1 MSFNDYTKPKNGTKF
16 KGIGVARI
24 SRETQDEKSWEDQE
38 AFYREWLD
46 RTYGRDNYELRVI
59 EYQGSGQILDHAEFL
74 ELCDLV
80 ATGNYDFVI
89 AEDLSRIIR
98 RLQAVIFCEE
108 AEALGTRVVGIGDP
122 VDTAIEGWEYAAV
135 FTSLKN
141 KAFCKDTARRIRRT
155 LRNRFA
161 NGEIVMCLQYGYIKP
176 HPGASD
182 EEVQKDPEAVAIYE
196 KWISMLE
203 DGATYAEVAR
213 WLESENIP
221 TGPYC
226 TSRKWTVAMV
236 KRLTYNP
243 ILKGERHRNKKKVR
257 RKQNGRPK
265 CVDAPPEELL
275 IRQVPHLAFVEPE
288 RWDRLIRQLDERNK
302 KYQRSAERKNDPRA
316 DIPKRETRWPGQ
328 HLRCGVCGRL
338 YVHGGHGKK
347 ERMMCNGAREYSC
360 WNSMTVD
367 AAEVANAV
375 AGDIRELV
383 RSLPSFDEAWVAEY
397 ESQRLTMLKTQNSE
411 LKRVKAELAKEK
423 RSVENLIGALAEL
436 GSSPSVLEK
445 IRAGESKVQLLKD
458 RVHQLEKASSE
469 TIALPSLEEIVAVSD
484 KSFEDVAIADQN
496 FGRMMKSVVDEFF
509 VLPYRL
515 ADGGHVQPKIAYRA
529 CLASLVDHPDLE
541 LLQFDRVV
549 DLTKK
554 PRRLRFLEDVVEM
567 VDSGAKHAEIAA
579 ELGIFKTEV
588 GYAMA
593 LHSKMLAL
601 GIDDP
606 WVPVTCS
613 DQVVDYFKRVRNSQF
628 SFKPLAGFEETRHP
642 KAA

>member
-46 RTYGRDNYELRVI
+46 RTYGCENYELRVI
-59 EYQGSGQILDHAEFL
+59 AYQGSGQILDHAEFL
-74 ELCDLV
+74 ELCELV
-80 ATGNYDFVI
+80 ETGSYDFVI

-98 RLQAVIFCEE
+98 RLQAIIFCEE

-122 VDTAIEGWEYAAV
+122 VDTAIEGWEYSAV
-135 FTSLKN
+135 FASLKN
-141 KAFCKDTARRIRRT
+141 RAFCKDTARRIRRT

-182 EEVQKDPEAVAIYE
+182 EEVQKDPEAVVIYE

-226 TSRKWTVAMV
+226 TSKKWTVAMV

-397 ESQRLTMLKTQNSE
+397 ESQRLAMLKTQNSE

-567 VDSGAKHAEIAA
+567 VDSGAKHAEIAE

-588 GYAMA
+588 SYAMA
-593 LHSKMLAL
+593 LHRQMLAL

>member
-46 RTYGRDNYELRVI
+46 RTYGCENYELRVI
-59 EYQGSGQILDHAEFL
+59 AYQGSGQILDHAEFL
-74 ELCDLV
+74 ELCELV
-80 ATGNYDFVI
+80 ETGSYDFVI

-98 RLQAVIFCEE
+98 RLQAIIFCEE

-122 VDTAIEGWEYAAV
+122 VDTASEGWEYSAV
-135 FTSLKN
+135 FASLKN
-141 KAFCKDTARRIRRT
+141 RAFCKDTARRIRRT

-182 EEVQKDPEAVAIYE
+182 EEVQKDPEAVVIYE

-226 TSRKWTVAMV
+226 TSKKWTVAMV

-397 ESQRLTMLKTQNSE
+397 ESQRLAMLKTQNSE

-567 VDSGAKHAEIAA
+567 VDSGAKHAEIAE

-588 GYAMA
+588 SYAMA
-593 LHSKMLAL
+593 LHRQMLAL

>member
-46 RTYGRDNYELRVI
+46 RTYERDNYELRVI

-182 EEVQKDPEAVAIYE
+182 EEVQKDPEAVVIYE

-226 TSRKWTVAMV
+226 TSKKWTVAMV

-275 IRQVPHLAFVEPE
+275 IRRVPHLAFVEPE
-288 RWDRLIRQLDERNK
+288 RWDHLIRQLDERNK

-338 YVHGGHGKK
+338 YVHGGQGKK
-347 ERMMCNGAREYSC
+347 ERMMCNGAR
-360 WNSMTVD
+360 
-367 AAEVANAV
+367 
-375 AGDIRELV
+375 
-383 RSLPSFDEAWVAEY
+383 
-397 ESQRLTMLKTQNSE
+397 
-411 LKRVKAELAKEK
+411 
-423 RSVENLIGALAEL
+423 
-436 GSSPSVLEK
+436 
-445 IRAGESKVQLLKD
+445 
-458 RVHQLEKASSE
+458 
-469 TIALPSLEEIVAVSD
+469 
-484 KSFEDVAIADQN
+484 
-496 FGRMMKSVVDEFF
+496 
-509 VLPYRL
+509 
-515 ADGGHVQPKIAYRA
+515 
-529 CLASLVDHPDLE
+529 
-541 LLQFDRVV
+541 
-549 DLTKK
+549 
-554 PRRLRFLEDVVEM
+554 
-567 VDSGAKHAEIAA
+567 
-579 ELGIFKTEV
+579 
-588 GYAMA
+588 
-593 LHSKMLAL
+593 
-601 GIDDP
+601 
-606 WVPVTCS
+606 
-613 DQVVDYFKRVRNSQF
+613 
-628 SFKPLAGFEETRHP
+628 
-642 KAA
+642 

>member
-1 MSFNDYTKPKNGTKF
+1 
-16 KGIGVARI
+16 
-24 SRETQDEKSWEDQE
+24 
-38 AFYREWLD
+38 
-46 RTYGRDNYELRVI
+46 
-59 EYQGSGQILDHAEFL
+59 
-74 ELCDLV
+74 
-80 ATGNYDFVI
+80 
-89 AEDLSRIIR
+89 
-98 RLQAVIFCEE
+98 
-108 AEALGTRVVGIGDP
+108 
-122 VDTAIEGWEYAAV
+122 
-135 FTSLKN
+135 
-141 KAFCKDTARRIRRT
+141 
-155 LRNRFA
+155 
-161 NGEIVMCLQYGYIKP
+161 
-176 HPGASD
+176 
-182 EEVQKDPEAVAIYE
+182 
-196 KWISMLE
+196 
-203 DGATYAEVAR
+203 
-213 WLESENIP
+213 
-221 TGPYC
+221 
-226 TSRKWTVAMV
+226 MV

-288 RWDRLIRQLDERNK
+288 RWDRLIRMLDERNK

-316 DIPKRETRWPGQ
+316 DIPKRETRPPGQ
-328 HLRCGVCGRL
+328 HLRCGVCGRM

-411 LKRVKAELAKEK
+411 LKRVKAELAKEE
-423 RSVENLIGALAEL
+423 RSVDNLIGALAEL

-593 LHSKMLAL
+593 LHRKMLAL

-628 SFKPLAGFEETRHP
+628 NFKPLAGFEETRHP
-642 KAA
+642 NAA

>member
-1 MSFNDYTKPKNGTKF
+1 MQHNNYSQPKDGTEF
-16 KGIGVARI
+16 EVIGVARI
-24 SRETQDEKSWEDQE
+24 STKNQDELSLEDQE
-38 AFYREWLD
+38 ALFRQWLD
-46 RTYGRDNYELRVI
+46 REYGAGNYKLRVVAYR
-59 EYQGSGQILDHAEFL
+59 ESGQILDSHEFL
-74 ELCDLV
+74 ELCERM
-80 ATGNYDFVI
+80 ATGRYDLVI

-98 RLQAVIFCEE
+98 RMQAFIFCEE

-122 VDTAIEGWEYAAV
+122 VDTSKEGWEYAAA
-135 FTSLKN
+135 FASLKN

-155 LRNRFA
+155 LRNRFS
-161 NGEIVMCLQYGYIKP
+161 NGGIVMCLQYGYIKP

-213 WLESENIP
+213 WLESENVP
-221 TGPYC
+221 TGQYC
-226 TSRKWTVAMV
+226 TTEKWSGAMV

-243 ILKGERHRNKKKVR
+243 ILKGERLRNKRMVDR
-257 RKQNGRPK
+257 GHNGRPK
-265 CVDAPPEELL
+265 CIDAPPEELL
-275 IRQVPHLAFVEPE
+275 VRMVPHLAFVEPD
-288 RWDRLIRQLDERNK
+288 RWDRLIRQLDERNR
-302 KYQRSAERKNDPRA
+302 KYQRSAERCNDPRA
-316 DIPKRETRWPGQ
+316 GIPKRQTRWPGQ

-411 LKRVKAELAKEK
+411 LKRVKAELAKEE
-423 RSVENLIGALAEL
+423 RSVDNLIGALAEL

-593 LHSKMLAL
+593 LHRKMLAL

-628 SFKPLAGFEETRHP
+628 NFKPLAGFEETRHP
-642 KAA
+642 NAA

>member
-46 RTYGRDNYELRVI
+46 RTYERDNYELRVI

-213 WLESENIP
+213 WLESENIQ

-226 TSRKWTVAMV
+226 TSKKWTVAMV

-257 RKQNGRPK
+257 RMQNGRPK

-411 LKRVKAELAKEK
+411 LKRVKAELAKEE
-423 RSVENLIGALAEL
+423 RSVDNLIGALAEL

-593 LHSKMLAL
+593 LHRKMLAL

-628 SFKPLAGFEETRHP
+628 NFKPLAGFEETRHP
-642 KAA
+642 NAA

>member
-1 MSFNDYTKPKNGTKF
+1 
-16 KGIGVARI
+16 
-24 SRETQDEKSWEDQE
+24 
-38 AFYREWLD
+38 
-46 RTYGRDNYELRVI
+46 
-59 EYQGSGQILDHAEFL
+59 
-74 ELCDLV
+74 
-80 ATGNYDFVI
+80 
-89 AEDLSRIIR
+89 
-98 RLQAVIFCEE
+98 
-108 AEALGTRVVGIGDP
+108 
-122 VDTAIEGWEYAAV
+122 
-135 FTSLKN
+135 
-141 KAFCKDTARRIRRT
+141 
-155 LRNRFA
+155 
-161 NGEIVMCLQYGYIKP
+161 
-176 HPGASD
+176 
-182 EEVQKDPEAVAIYE
+182 
-196 KWISMLE
+196 
-203 DGATYAEVAR
+203 
-213 WLESENIP
+213 
-221 TGPYC
+221 
-226 TSRKWTVAMV
+226 
-236 KRLTYNP
+236 
-243 ILKGERHRNKKKVR
+243 
-257 RKQNGRPK
+257 
-265 CVDAPPEELL
+265 
-275 IRQVPHLAFVEPE
+275 
-288 RWDRLIRQLDERNK
+288 
-302 KYQRSAERKNDPRA
+302 
-316 DIPKRETRWPGQ
+316 
-328 HLRCGVCGRL
+328 
-338 YVHGGHGKK
+338 
-347 ERMMCNGAREYSC
+347 
-360 WNSMTVD
+360 MTVD

-397 ESQRLTMLKTQNSE
+397 ESQRLAMLKTQNSE

-593 LHSKMLAL
+593 LHRKMLAL

-628 SFKPLAGFEETRHP
+628 NFKPLAGFEETRHP
-642 KAA
+642 NAA

>member
-46 RTYGRDNYELRVI
+46 RTYRRDNYELRVI

-411 LKRVKAELAKEK
+411 LKRGKAELAKEE

-549 DLTKK
+549 DLTNK

-567 VDSGAKHAEIAA
+567 VDSGAKHAEIAE

-588 GYAMA
+588 SYAMA
-593 LHSKMLAL
+593 LHRQMLAL

>member
-1 MSFNDYTKPKNGTKF
+1 MSFYDYSKPKNDTSF
-16 KGIGVARI
+16 NVIGVARI
-24 SRETQDEKSWEDQE
+24 STKNQNELSLEDQE
-38 AFYREWLD
+38 ALFRRWLD
-46 RTYGRDNYELRVI
+46 CEYGADNYRLRVI
-59 EYQGSGQILDHAEFL
+59 AYRESGQILDTNEFL
-74 ELCDLV
+74 ELCDWV
-80 ATGNYDFVI
+80 ATGKLDLVI

-98 RLQAVIFCEE
+98 RLQAIIFCEE

-122 VDTAIEGWEYAAV
+122 VDTSKEGWEYAAV
-135 FTSLKN
+135 FSSLKN
-141 KAFCKDTARRIRRT
+141 RAFCKDTARRIRRT
-155 LRNRFA
+155 LRNRFS
-161 NGEIVMCLQYGYIKP
+161 NGGIVTCLQYGYIKP

-182 EEVQKDPEAVAIYE
+182 EEVQKDPEAVAVYE
-196 KWISMLE
+196 QWISMLE
-203 DGATYAEVAR
+203 DGATYAEVTR
-213 WLESENIP
+213 WLNEENVP
-221 TGPYC
+221 TGEYC
-226 TSRKWTVAMV
+226 DEDEWTGAMV

-243 ILKGERHRNKKKVR
+243 IIKGERHRNKKMVR
-257 RKQNGRPK
+257 RKQNGRPE
-265 CVDAPPEELL
+265 CVNAPPEELL
-275 IRQVPHLAFVEPE
+275 IRKVPHLAFVEPE
-288 RWDRLIRQLDERNK
+288 RWDRLIRMLDERNK

-328 HLRCGVCGRL
+328 HLRCGVCGRM

-375 AGDIRELV
+375 ASDIRELV

-411 LKRVKAELAKEK
+411 LKRVQAELAKEE

-445 IRAGESKVQLLKD
+445 IRSGESKVQLLKD

-469 TIALPSLEEIVAVSD
+469 TISLPSLEEIIAVSD
-484 KSFEDVAIADQN
+484 KSFEDVAIADQS
-496 FGRMMKSVVDEFF
+496 FGRIMRSIVKEFF

-515 ADGGHVQPKIAYRA
+515 ADGGHVQPKIVYRA

-541 LLQFDRVV
+541 LLQFDRVI

-554 PRRLRFLEDVVEM
+554 PRRLRYLDDVVEM
-567 VDSGAKHAEIAA
+567 VNSGAKHAEIAE

-588 GYAMA
+588 GYALR
-593 LHSKMLAL
+593 LHRQMLAL

-628 SFKPLAGFEETRHP
+628 SFKPLDGFEETRHP
-642 KAA
+642 KAE

>member
-24 SRETQDEKSWEDQE
+24 SGDNQDEKSWEDQE

-46 RTYGRDNYELRVI
+46 RTYERDNYELRVI

-80 ATGNYDFVI
+80 KTGSFDFVI

-182 EEVQKDPEAVAIYE
+182 EEVQKDPEAVVIYE

-226 TSRKWTVAMV
+226 TSKKWTVAMV

-275 IRQVPHLAFVEPE
+275 IRRVPHLAFVEPE

-411 LKRVKAELAKEK
+411 LKRVKAELAKEE

-593 LHSKMLAL
+593 LHRKMLAL

-606 WVPVTCS
+606 WVPVICS

>member
-16 KGIGVARI
+16 NVIGVARI
-24 SRETQDEKSWEDQE
+24 STENQDERSLEDQE
-38 AFYREWLD
+38 AYFKQWLD
-46 RTYGRDNYELRVI
+46 REYGKAGYELRVI
-59 EYQGSGQILDHAEFL
+59 AHRGSGQILDNSEFL
-74 ELCDLV
+74 ELCNLV
-80 ATGNYDFVI
+80 ETGNYDLVI

-98 RLQAVIFCEE
+98 RMQAVTFCEE
-108 AEALGTRVVGIGDP
+108 AESVGTRVVGIGDP
-122 VDTAIEGWEYAAV
+122 VDTSTEGWEYAAV

-141 KAFCKDTARRIRRT
+141 RAFCKDTARRICRT
-155 LRNRFA
+155 HRNRFE
-161 NGEIVMCLQYGYIKP
+161 NGGIVMCLQFGYIKP

-182 EEVQKDPEAVAIYE
+182 DEVQKDPEAEPVYE
-196 KWISMLE
+196 QWISMLE
-203 DGATYAEVAR
+203 RGASYAEVAR
-213 WLESENIP
+213 WLNSENIS

-226 TSRKWTVAMV
+226 RGNKWSVAMV

-275 IRQVPHLAFVEPE
+275 IRQVPHLAFVEPA
-288 RWDRLIRQLDERNK
+288 RWDRLIRKLDERNK
-302 KYQRSAERKNDPRA
+302 KYQRSNDRKNDPRA
-316 DIPKRETRWPGQ
+316 DIPKRHTRWPGQ

-367 AAEVANAV
+367 AVDVANAV
-375 AGDIRELV
+375 ASDIRELV
-383 RSLPSFDEAWVAEY
+383 RSLPSFNEAWVAEY
-397 ESQRLTMLKTQNSE
+397 ESQRSTMLKTQNSE
-411 LKRVKAELAKEK
+411 LKRVKAELAKEE

-445 IRAGESKVQLLKD
+445 IRSGESKVQLLKD

-469 TIALPSLEEIVAVSD
+469 TISLPSLEEIIAVSD
-484 KSFEDVAIADQN
+484 KSFEDVAVADQS
-496 FGRMMKSVVDEFF
+496 FGRMMKSVVKDFF

-515 ADGGHVQPKIAYRA
+515 ADGGHVQPKIVYRA
-529 CLASLVDHPDLE
+529 CLASLVDHPDMD
-541 LLQFDRVV
+541 LLQFERVV

-554 PRRLRFLEDVVEM
+554 PSRLRHLEDVVEM
-567 VDSGAKHAEIAA
+567 VRSGMKHAEIAA
-579 ELGIFKTEV
+579 ELDIFKTEV
-588 GYAMA
+588 SNAMR
-593 LHSKMLAL
+593 LHRQMLAL

-606 WVPVTCS
+606 WVPVTTS
-613 DQVVDYFKRVRNSQF
+613 DQVIDYFKRVRNPLF
-628 SFKPLAGFEETRHP
+628 EFKPIKGFEETRHP
-642 KAA
+642 KAT